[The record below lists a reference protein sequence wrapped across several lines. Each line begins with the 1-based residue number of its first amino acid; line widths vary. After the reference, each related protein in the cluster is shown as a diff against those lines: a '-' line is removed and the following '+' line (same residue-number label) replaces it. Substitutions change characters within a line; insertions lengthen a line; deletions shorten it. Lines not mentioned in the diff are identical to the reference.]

1 MNKDDI
7 RTRLENAKIDPS
19 EVDEILGEKIIPQV
33 ADESSVIESQI
44 AALELVM
51 KATPDWQMRAKIAAQ
66 IIKLRL
72 DL

>member
-7 RTRLENAKIDPS
+7 RTRLENIKVDPS
-19 EVDEILGEKIIPQV
+19 EIDEILGEKIIPQV
-33 ADESSVIESQI
+33 EDEGPKIEAQI
-44 AALELVM
+44 EALELVM